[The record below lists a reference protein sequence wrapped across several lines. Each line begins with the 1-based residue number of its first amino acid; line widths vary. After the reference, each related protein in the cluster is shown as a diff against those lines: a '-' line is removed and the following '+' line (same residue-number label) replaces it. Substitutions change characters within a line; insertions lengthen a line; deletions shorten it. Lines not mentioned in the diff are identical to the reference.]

1 MERYPA
7 MSFAQHMRT
16 LKWDQGDHV
25 LLSAPTKAG
34 KTTLASRLIAKRSHA
49 VIFVTKMKDPTFAS
63 EFGNWTR
70 FHQWKDVKPYH
81 SRILLWPRPGKTIR
95 ETLAIQRETFAL
107 ALDSIAREGNRAVIV
122 DEALMFTD
130 PKILGF
136 GTEVGMMHYYGRS
149 SGISMMTLTQR
160 PAWIPKV
167 IYSSVTHAYVAR
179 TRDQQ
184 DLKRLSDMGG
194 IDPKEVAANITQL
207 PSRHDYLYLNPQ
219 GDASPVVVN
228 TRK

>member
-1 MERYPA
+1 MTGLR
-7 MSFAQHMRT
+7 
-16 LKWDQGDHV
+16 WDQGDHI
-25 LLSAPTKAG
+25 LISAPTKAG
-34 KTTLASRLIAKRSHA
+34 KTTMAAKLISKRSHA
-49 VIFVTKMKDPTFAS
+49 VILVTKMKDPTFSS
-63 EFGNWTR
+63 EFHHWTR
-70 FHQWKDVKPYH
+70 YDEWPKRGPKPYDT
-81 SRILLWPRPGKTIR
+81 RILLWPRPGKTIR
-95 ETLAIQRETFAL
+95 ETLSIQRETFAF
-107 ALDSIAREGNRAVIV
+107 ALDAIAREGNRAVIV

-179 TRDQQ
+179 TRDRQ
-184 DLKRLSDMGG
+184 DLKRLADMGG
-194 IDPKEVAANITQL
+194 IDPRDVAANVSAL

-219 GDASPVVVN
+219 GDASPAIVN

>member
-1 MERYPA
+1 MYPA
-7 MSFAQHMRT
+7 QPFATHMRN

-25 LLSAPTKAG
+25 LIAAPTKAG
-34 KTTLASRLIAKRSHA
+34 KTTLASKLITKRSHA
-49 VIFVTKMKDPTFAS
+49 VIFVTKMKDPTFQA
-63 EFGNWTR
+63 EFSDWQR
-70 FHQWKDVKPYH
+70 FTEWRNVKPYH
-81 SRILLWPRPGKTIR
+81 TRILLWPRPGKTIR
-95 ETLAIQRETFAL
+95 ETLAIQRETFAY
-107 ALDSIAREGNRAVIV
+107 ALDAIAREGNRAVIV
-122 DEALMFTD
+122 DETLMFTD

-149 SGISMMTLTQR
+149 SGISMVTLAQR

-179 TRDQQ
+179 TRDRQ
-184 DLKRLSDMGG
+184 DMKRLSDLGN
-194 IDPKEVAANITQL
+194 IDPREVAANVSAL

-219 GDASPVVVN
+219 GDASPVVIN

>member
-1 MERYPA
+1 MQP
-7 MSFAQHMRT
+7 FATHMRT
-16 LKWDQGDHV
+16 LKWEQGDHV

-34 KTTLASRLIAKRSHA
+34 KTTLASKLISKRSHA
-49 VIFVTKMKDPTFAS
+49 VIFVTKMKDPTFQS
-63 EFGNWTR
+63 EFRDWTR
-70 FHQWKDVKPYH
+70 FYQWKDIRPYH
-81 SRILLWPRPGKTIR
+81 TRVLLWPKPGKTIR
-95 ETLAIQRETFAL
+95 ETLAIQRETFAY
-107 ALDSIAREGNRAVIV
+107 ALDAIAREGNRAVIV

-179 TRDQQ
+179 TRDKG

-194 IDPKEVAANITQL
+194 IDPREVATSITQL
-207 PSRHDYLYLNPQ
+207 PTRHDYLYLNPQ

-228 TRK
+228 SRK